1 MDILIDVTEEGQVE
15 GQLVLEGT
23 EDALREDEEIPRGAL
38 LTEAP
43 HRDPLRHM

>member
-1 MDILIDVTEEGQVE
+1 MDILIDMTEEGQVE

-23 EDALREDEEIPRGAL
+23 EDALREDEVPRGVL